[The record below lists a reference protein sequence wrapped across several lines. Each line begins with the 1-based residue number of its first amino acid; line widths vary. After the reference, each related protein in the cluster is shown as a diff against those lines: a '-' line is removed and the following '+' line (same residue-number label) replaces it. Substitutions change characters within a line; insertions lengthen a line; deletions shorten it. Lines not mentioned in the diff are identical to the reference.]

1 MRFLLTSTFL
11 IFIIS
16 SNAFA
21 QPERIG
27 AGLSFANTLEFNNG
41 ETSNP
46 GVFLKTWISLDKK
59 RKVHLVPSVT
69 AYNKYKYDPGTFIL
83 KNYMF
88 QGDIDGQYVVFREK
102 TVKVIGYAGANFT
115 YLYSTFSPT
124 LTSYTGPLSDAKDW
138 AIGGNIGAGLELRMA
153 SRWDFIVS
161 GKYKVSRYPQF
172 IISVNAAY
180 FFRDRDRTYRRR

>member
-1 MRFLLTSTFL
+1 MVMKSLFITIFL
-11 IFIIS
+11 IIIFF
-16 SNAFA
+16 SNVFS

-27 AGLSFANTLEFNNG
+27 AGLSFANTLEFNSG

-46 GVFLKTWISLDKK
+46 GFFLKTWIPLDK
-59 RKVHLVPSVT
+59 RNRVHMVPSVT
-69 AYNKYKYDPGTFIL
+69 AYNRYKKDPGTYVL

-115 YLYSTFSPT
+115 YLYSTYVA
-124 LTSYTGPLSDAKDW
+124 TSGSKTDAKDW
-138 AIGGNIGAGLELRMA
+138 AFGGNIGAGLELRMA
-153 SRWDFIVS
+153 NRWDFIVS

-180 FFRDRDRTYRRR
+180 FLRDRDRSYRRR